1 MEDKDLSYD
10 KISDLLNKKDN
21 KDENKRKKKADWL
34 SKAAAILSL
43 FAWTIM
49 IAVWAVL
56 EAAAPE
62 RERRFIT
69 SFFDVQ
75 FGTPPLI
82 REIWDYTLV
91 YIACV
96 LLLVSLGTCAIA
108 FFINRMR
115 MKRKSDRYKISIF
128 IAGGINVIVLVVF
141 LIHFWSVL
149 F

>member
-10 KISDLLNKKDN
+10 KISDLLNKKDG
-21 KDENKRKKKADWL
+21 KDEDRRKKKADWV
-34 SKAAAILSL
+34 SKAATLLSL
-43 FAWTIM
+43 SAWTIM

-75 FGTPPLI
+75 FGTAPLI
-82 REIWDYTLV
+82 RERWDYTLV
-91 YIACV
+91 YIAYV
-96 LLLVSLGTCAIA
+96 LLLVSLGTCVIA
-108 FFINRMR
+108 FFINRTR
-115 MKRKSDRYKISIF
+115 LKRKNDRYKISIF
-128 IAGGINVIVLVVF
+128 IAGGITAIALVVF
-141 LIHFWSVL
+141 MIHFWPVL

>member
-1 MEDKDLSYD
+1 MEDKDLSFD
-10 KISDLLNKKDN
+10 KISDLLNIKDN
-21 KDENKRKKKADWL
+21 KDENKRKKKADWV
-34 SKAAAILSL
+34 SKAATILSF
-43 FAWTIM
+43 FAWIIM
-49 IAVWAVL
+49 IAVWALL

-62 RERRFIT
+62 RDRRLIT

-75 FGTPPLI
+75 FGTAPLI

-91 YIACV
+91 YIAYV

-115 MKRKSDRYKISIF
+115 MKRKSDKYKISIF
-128 IAGGINVIVLVVF
+128 IAGGITVVVLVAF
-141 LIHFWSVL
+141 LIHFRSVL

>member
-1 MEDKDLSYD
+1 MEDKDLNYD
-10 KISDLLNKKDN
+10 KISDLFNKKDN
-21 KDENKRKKKADWL
+21 KDENKRKKKDDWV
-34 SKAAAILSL
+34 SKTATILSL

-62 RERRFIT
+62 RERIFIT

-75 FGTPPLI
+75 FGTAPLI
-82 REIWDYTLV
+82 RDVWDYTLV
-91 YIACV
+91 YIAYV

-108 FFINRMR
+108 FFVNRTR
-115 MKRKSDRYKISIF
+115 MKRKNDRYKISIF
-128 IAGGINVIVLVVF
+128 IAGGINVIALVVF
-141 LIHFWSVL
+141 HIHFWSVL